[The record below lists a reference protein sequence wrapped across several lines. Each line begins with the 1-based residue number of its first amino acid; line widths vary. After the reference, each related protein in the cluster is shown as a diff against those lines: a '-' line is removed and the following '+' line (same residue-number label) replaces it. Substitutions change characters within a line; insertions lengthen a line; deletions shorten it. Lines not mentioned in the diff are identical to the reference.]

1 MPNWCNNY
9 ATLTGPKEKIDELIV
24 ELHNSDEIDTTYQ
37 ILILLRPRP
46 TEQEENWYD
55 WNVNNWGT
63 KWDITLASYEIVDE
77 TTVTLSFDSAWAAPT
92 TLYEFLSQKG
102 WDVDAFYDEPGM
114 GFCGRFVDGTEH
126 SYEYANMSADE
137 MEDFIPEEIEA
148 MFSIVEQRRD
158 DEENDFIDET
168 EDLK

>member
-24 ELHNSDEIDTTYQ
+24 ELHKSDEIDTPYQ
-37 ILILLRPRP
+37 ILNLLRPRP
-46 TEQEENWYD
+46 TEQAENWYD

-92 TLYEFLSQKG
+92 ALYEFLSQEG

-114 GFCGRFVDGTEH
+114 GFCGRFVDGTEN

-158 DEENDFIDET
+158 DEENDFLDET